1 MKYFIHLIHPGETLI
16 VSTALA
22 PPPKKHVQINYPP
35 HQTTNSAPPILIVR
49 NNNSGIKMQKSA
61 NEVSSNISTRYEH
74 SICITIVSSRY
85 IYKCCNYILCSN
97 IQIRSLWQHSLFLNV
112 CHKCILRKMICWE
125 WIYENW
131 K

>member
-1 MKYFIHLIHPGETLI
+1 MILSSKHLSNLQIEKYENTSKLKHFIHLILPGETLI

-61 NEVSSNISTRYEH
+61 NEVSSNISTRYVH
-74 SICITIVSSRY
+74 SMCI
-85 IYKCCNYILCSN
+85 
-97 IQIRSLWQHSLFLNV
+97 Q
-112 CHKCILRKMICWE
+112 
-125 WIYENW
+125 
-131 K
+131 